1 MTPYDLP
8 LPNVDPLP
16 PAHPARRAAVIVT
29 PGTITYLLSIPWL
42 VMQTLPP
49 EKHRWL
55 VTLCA
60 EEPGNIRALGGFDVP
75 VSAGLEA
82 LDDADTVLMPHWT
95 DPGKVPSPALIGALQ
110 KAADD
115 GKEVAGLCLG
125 AYPLA
130 YAGILDGHRAVTHW
144 RFARDFRARFPRV
157 ELDPKAL
164 YIDDLWRHRGRQR
177 LLSLPLPKA

>member
-8 LPNVDPLP
+8 LPDVDPLP

-49 EKHRWL
+49 EKHRRL

-144 RFARDFRARFPRV
+144 RFARDFRARFPPR
-157 ELDPKAL
+157 EARSQGAL
-164 YIDDLWRHRGRQR
+164 YR
-177 LLSLPLPKA
+177 